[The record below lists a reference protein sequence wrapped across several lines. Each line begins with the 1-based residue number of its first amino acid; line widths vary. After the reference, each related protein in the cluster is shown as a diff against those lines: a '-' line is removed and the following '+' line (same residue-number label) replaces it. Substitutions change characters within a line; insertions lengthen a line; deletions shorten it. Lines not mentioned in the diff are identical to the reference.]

1 MLLGSA
7 MLVRVGCG
15 LAPAFMLSAWDFYY
29 LILLCCV
36 GRLRIAAG
44 TPDGDEG
51 RVTRTESADRSDD
64 NQTMFVDEVWTK
76 CTVTKINS
84 RLRDA
89 FLGRQRKFQVLRRAI
104 L

>member
-1 MLLGSA
+1 
-7 MLVRVGCG
+7 
-15 LAPAFMLSAWDFYY
+15 MLSAWDFYY

-44 TPDGDEG
+44 TPDGTRDELLALKC
-51 RVTRTESADRSDD
+51 ADRSDD

-84 RLRDA
+84 RLKAIIISAR
-89 FLGRQRKFQVLRRAI
+89 RQQGVVAG
-104 L
+104 